1 MTAVGSAMPANSG
14 ADAPASQSSLR
25 VVLVDDDELT
35 REGLRVLLS
44 SRRDRARLVG
54 TVPASDELLPM
65 VDELDA
71 DVVLS
76 EVRPQRSE
84 PLELVAR
91 LASIEAHFDVVVY
104 TYEDEVSTVFRAL
117 SVGASGYLLKSL
129 GASELEDSMV
139 RIRSGEV
146 VVDPTIATRIAM
158 DAAQRGGS
166 EFWPG
171 SQLGLTRRESDVTR
185 LLANGLS
192 NRAIAAELI
201 VGEET
206 VKTHL
211 RKIYRKLGVKDR
223 AQAVARVLRE
233 GLFD

>member
-1 MTAVGSAMPANSG
+1 
-14 ADAPASQSSLR
+14 
-25 VVLVDDDELT
+25 VVLVDDDEVI

-44 SRRDRARLVG
+44 SRRDRAHLVG
-54 TVPASDELLPM
+54 TVPPNGELLPM
-65 VDELDA
+65 ANELGA
-71 DVVLS
+71 DLVLL
-76 EVRPQRSE
+76 EVRPRGSE
-84 PLELVAR
+84 PLELVGR
-91 LASIEAHFDVVVY
+91 LASMEAPFDVVVY
-104 TYEDEVSTVFRAL
+104 TYEDDVSTVFHAL
-117 SVGASGYLLKSL
+117 SLGASGYLLKSL
-129 GASELEDSMV
+129 GASELADTMV

-146 VVDPTIATRIAM
+146 VVDPTIATQIAM
-158 DAAQRGGS
+158 DAAQRGGI

-171 SQLGLTRRESDVTR
+171 SQLGLTRRESEVTR

-211 RKIYRKLGVKDR
+211 RKVYRKLGVNDR

-233 GLFD
+233 GLFA